1 MITACQQKSNK
12 KNGIHEQEM
21 MLIPFEKENLFPS
34 HQESSKMS
42 DDEIP
47 LIFYLLKMKINL
59 KNNLGITQLYV
70 EAS

>member
-1 MITACQQKSNK
+1 
-12 KNGIHEQEM
+12 